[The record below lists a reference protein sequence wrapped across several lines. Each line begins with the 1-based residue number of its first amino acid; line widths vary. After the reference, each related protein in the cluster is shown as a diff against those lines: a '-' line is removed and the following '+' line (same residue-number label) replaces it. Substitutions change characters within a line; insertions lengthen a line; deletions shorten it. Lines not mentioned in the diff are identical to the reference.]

1 MNNLFLDSL
10 LKQQETLTKW
20 EMNKIKSNGNFG
32 PNKPPYSFNSLIS
45 TAINESENKMCTI
58 DEIYNFIIKYFDYYK
73 NHKQRSDWQNLIKNI
88 LYSDENINFVKVEK
102 ETFNLKTLIKK
113 TKKLLCCSS
122 EIIYNEATE
131 ENVYWKTKF

>member
-58 DEIYNFIIKYFDYYK
+58 DEVIFLFY
-73 NHKQRSDWQNLIKNI
+73 
-88 LYSDENINFVKVEK
+88 
-102 ETFNLKTLIKK
+102 
-113 TKKLLCCSS
+113 
-122 EIIYNEATE
+122 
-131 ENVYWKTKF
+131 

>member
-32 PNKPPYSFNSLIS
+32 PNTPPYSLNSLIS
-45 TAINESENKMCTI
+45 TAINESENKMCTV
-58 DEIYNFIIKYFDYYK
+58 DE

-88 LYSDENINFVKVEK
+88 LYSDENINFV
-102 ETFNLKTLIKK
+102 K

>member
-32 PNKPPYSFNSLIS
+32 PNTPPYSLNSLIS

-58 DEIYNFIIKYFDYYK
+58 DEVIFLFY
-73 NHKQRSDWQNLIKNI
+73 
-88 LYSDENINFVKVEK
+88 
-102 ETFNLKTLIKK
+102 
-113 TKKLLCCSS
+113 
-122 EIIYNEATE
+122 
-131 ENVYWKTKF
+131 